1 MSPRS
6 NSYNVIVDAAED
18 VAIESGASHMTL
30 DAVAAKAGVSKG
42 GLLHHFPSKIALLE
56 AMIKHRIQIHQEA
69 QNKIIEVMPKGPS
82 RELKGYILAAVN
94 RNRDHDRLCAS
105 LSAAMAHNPKLNEPV
120 RKVVRETYTGFA
132 SSKMPFEKA
141 AVIALAADG
150 LWLQEMFNIS
160 PFTEEQREVIVD
172 ELLRL
177 ADEKAT

>member
-120 RKVVRETYTGFA
+120 RKVVRETYTGVCIL
-132 SSKMPFEKA
+132 ED
-141 AVIALAADG
+141 AVRKGGCHRPCRGRSLAAG
-150 LWLQEMFNIS
+150 NVQHITLHRGTAGGNRRR
-160 PFTEEQREVIVD
+160 T
-172 ELLRL
+172 
-177 ADEKAT
+177 AKARR